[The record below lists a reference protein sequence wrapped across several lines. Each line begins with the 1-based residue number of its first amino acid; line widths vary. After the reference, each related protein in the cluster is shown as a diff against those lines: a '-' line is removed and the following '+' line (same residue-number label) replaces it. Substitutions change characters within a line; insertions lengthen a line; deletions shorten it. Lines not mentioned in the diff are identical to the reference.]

1 MDSLV
6 GREPTEEEIQR
17 RQVEGMWDAL
27 EDGSAVNEVAEA
39 HATYDRWIGQLVAAN
54 PGIDNPKAIEEM
66 GPILEGIA
74 EVYGP
79 QLA

>member
-1 MDSLV
+1 
-6 GREPTEEEIQR
+6 
-17 RQVEGMWDAL
+17 MWDAL